1 MPNMIDQSSPA
12 FNRFSRT
19 PKVKI
24 GATISTGGVA
34 TVAANALDPYQ
45 NGDICRVVD
54 AVDGTKYTGQMTA
67 PVDALYFI
75 TKLSST
81 TAQLSRVDTGA
92 AAAVSELA
100 SELARDEDG
109 NPLVE
114 DADIRHKAAVQLL
127 KWTVGNNSIAP
138 ASAEQQPAPLQV
150 IIGTGLSQTTSI
162 DGEAEDDP
170 EDVRECLECH
180 LVKPAKDFVGDSNRC
195 QACHQKLLDSVRER
209 YGADALGSV
218 HASEEPSSA

>member
-1 MPNMIDQSSPA
+1 VASERSTSEPRRCEREGCPNVLKGRQK
-12 FNRFSRT
+12 RFCSNACRAIYT
-19 PKVKI
+19 NMAKGTERRKLAESVALQEIRDKIEPVTRELLTDKVLWELH
-24 GATISTGGVA
+24 T
-34 TVAANALDPYQ
+34 L
-45 NGDICRVVD
+45 VD
-54 AVDGTKYTGQMTA
+54 LI
-67 PVDALYFI
+67 P
-75 TKLSST
+75 
-81 TAQLSRVDTGA
+81 
-92 AAAVSELA
+92 AAVSELA

>member
-1 MPNMIDQSSPA
+1 VASERSTSEPRRCEREGCPNVLKGRQK
-12 FNRFSRT
+12 RFCSNACRAIYT
-19 PKVKI
+19 NMAKGTERRKLAESVALQEIRDKIEPVTRELLTDKVLWELH
-24 GATISTGGVA
+24 T
-34 TVAANALDPYQ
+34 L
-45 NGDICRVVD
+45 VD
-54 AVDGTKYTGQMTA
+54 LI
-67 PVDALYFI
+67 P
-75 TKLSST
+75 
-81 TAQLSRVDTGA
+81 
-92 AAAVSELA
+92 AAVSELA

-114 DADIRHKAAVQLL
+114 DAD
-127 KWTVGNNSIAP
+127 
-138 ASAEQQPAPLQV
+138 